1 MEEIKK
7 VHLVVSKELQRNLK
21 SIKIYPRETFGDVI
35 ERLIQE
41 HKKGVSPD
49 LSKGKT
55 ESYPEPKVSIMK
67 TPDGNEF
74 HILS

>member
-21 SIKIYPRETFGDVI
+21 SIKIYPRETFGDII

-41 HKKGVSPD
+41 RNKEVSPEISEEEIK
-49 LSKGKT
+49 LSSEEEKLV
-55 ESYPEPKVSIMK
+55 EPTNTTTASE
-67 TPDGNEF
+67 GY
-74 HILS
+74 